1 MASLKQLTWVC
12 LFLVCFSSCKTKNED
27 TSTQTNTTTY
37 NDLIQELKTLGI
49 STGNLLVY
57 KNGKIVHQSANGLR
71 SIDPLDSLN
80 LNSQF
85 RLASVS
91 KQFTGMSIMKLKESG
106 KLDYDQ
112 KVNTILTDFPY
123 DNITVRHLL
132 HHVSGLED
140 YERMIHEHWQSQD
153 STGTETIGNNKIMK
167 VFFERNPK
175 LRFMPG
181 DKYEYS
187 NTGYLMLASIVEK
200 VSGQHFRAFLKE
212 NIFDPV
218 GMKNTVLYS
227 YQVAADP
234 AMPNRVF
241 GYNTALNQVDLVSD
255 DYHLVNDVRGDGGIY
270 STLEDL
276 YKWNLALA
284 NHTIIGKEYLDEAFT
299 SGVLNNGEKTG
310 YGFGWGLNSD
320 AGAQEVFH
328 SGGWVGFRTFL
339 FNDLKTKSGLVLLTN
354 NNNENFFDILSGAR
368 NILTDKP
375 VVLPKRALHKEMAQ
389 KIMAE
394 DIESGIRHY
403 QTKKLD
409 TTMYHISEGAI
420 NVLGYQFLAEDHL
433 EEALKIFELN
443 INEHPNSANTYD
455 SYGDALLVKGD
466 SLKALQNFKKCFQMD
481 TTLTYARDK
490 AAKLE
495 AVLK

>member
-1 MASLKQLTWVC
+1 MISVKQLTWGC
-12 LFLVCFSSCKTKNED
+12 LFLVCFLSCKTKNQD
-27 TSTQTNTTTY
+27 ATTNSITY
-37 NDLIQELKTLGI
+37 DNLLQEFKTLGI

-57 KNGKIVHQSANGLR
+57 KNGQIVHQSASGLR
-71 SIDPLDSLN
+71 SINPIDSLN
-80 LNSQF
+80 LDSQF

-91 KQFTGMSIMKLKESG
+91 KQFTGMSIMKLKEAG

-112 KVNTILTDFPY
+112 KVNSILTDFPY
-123 DNITVRHLL
+123 DTITIRHLL

-140 YERMIHEHWQSQD
+140 YERMMHEHWQSQD
-153 STGTETIGNNKIMK
+153 TTGTETIGNNKIMK

-187 NTGYLMLASIVEK
+187 NTGYLILASIVEK
-200 VSGQHFRAFLKE
+200 ISGQHFREFLKE
-212 NIFDPV
+212 NIFEPV
-218 GMKNTVLYS
+218 GMKNTLLYS
-227 YQVAADP
+227 YQVDADP
-234 AMPNRVF
+234 TMPNRVF

-270 STLEDL
+270 STVEDL

-284 NHTIIGKEYLDEAFT
+284 NHTIIAKEYLDEAFT
-299 SGVLNNGEKTG
+299 PGVLNNGEKTR

-320 AGAQEVFH
+320 DGKEEVFH

-354 NNNENFFDILSGAR
+354 NSNDNFFDILNGAK
-368 NILTDKP
+368 NILTDQP

-389 KIMAE
+389 KIIAE
-394 DIESGIRHY
+394 NIESGIRHY
-403 QTKKLD
+403 QAKKLD
-409 TTMYHISEGAI
+409 TTTYHISERTI
-420 NVLGYQFLAEDHL
+420 NVLGYQFLAQDHL

-443 INEHPNSANTYD
+443 INEYPNSANTYD

-466 SLKALQNFKKCFQMD
+466 SLKALQHFKKCYQMD
-481 TTLTYARDK
+481 TTLTYAKDK

-495 AVLK
+495 ALLK